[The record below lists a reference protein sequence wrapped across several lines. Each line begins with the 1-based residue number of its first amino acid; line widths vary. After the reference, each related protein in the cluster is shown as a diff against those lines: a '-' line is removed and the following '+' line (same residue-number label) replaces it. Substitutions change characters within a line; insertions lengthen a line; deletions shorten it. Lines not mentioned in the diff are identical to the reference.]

1 MKIQIKNIFQSS
13 RIYTH
18 SRYYD
23 IVIEAREKG
32 IIDSQAV
39 KYLSYYDH
47 CLLSGRRI
55 KESLFQNV
63 KDTISKLDRAYPD
76 LTQIKNKIAAK
87 IAQEFCVEH
96 YLDVGIANV
105 KILKTRVK
113 AQIYLDKWKEWRD
126 ITITN

>member
-1 MKIQIKNIFQSS
+1 MKIQIKNIFQSY

-18 SRYYD
+18 SRNIC
-23 IVIEAREKG
+23 IVEEAIERG
-32 IIDSQAV
+32 IIDNESV
-39 KYLSYYDH
+39 KYLSFYDH
-47 CLLSGRRI
+47 CLISGRRI
-55 KESLFQNV
+55 KKSLHKNV

-87 IAQEFCVEH
+87 IAKEFCVENP
-96 YLDVGIANV
+96 LDVGIANV